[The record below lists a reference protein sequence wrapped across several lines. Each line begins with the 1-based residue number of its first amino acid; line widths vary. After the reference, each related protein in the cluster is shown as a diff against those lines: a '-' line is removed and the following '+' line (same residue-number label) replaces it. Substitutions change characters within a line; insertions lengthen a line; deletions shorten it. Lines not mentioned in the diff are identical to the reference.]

1 MLGRINPSVVQVG
14 VLALWLGAAG
24 LLSLVVAPSLFA
36 VLPTRTLAGAV
47 VGRIL
52 PQVFYSGIVIG
63 AVVLGL
69 QAMQGRDGRGRMIAS
84 LVMVASCA
92 IAQFFVSPR
101 IARLREEI
109 GGALEDLAADDARRA
124 AFGRLH
130 GISVAWLGLAMI
142 AAVIA
147 IVLAA
152 RASSANPAR

>member
-52 PQVFYSGIVIG
+52 PQVFYSGILIG
-63 AVVLGL
+63 AVVLAL
-69 QAMQGRDGRGRMIAS
+69 QAMQGEGRGRMIAS
-84 LVMVASCA
+84 IVMVASCA
-92 IAQFFVSPR
+92 IAQFLVSPR